1 MEKKTFVI
9 KFVAW
14 AAVITAV
21 VIAILGIGWGK
32 VIEGTRFAEI
42 TKWITVGV
50 GVIVLI
56 EGLLLSTIIPL
67 AWHWKEKRKNEK
79 TDTVDKA

>member
-1 MEKKTFVI
+1 MEKKSFVI
-9 KFVAW
+9 KFAVW

-32 VIEGTRFAEI
+32 VIEETLFGEI

-50 GVIVLI
+50 GVIAVV

-67 AWHWKEKRKNEK
+67 AWHWKEKKKNEK